1 MASKK
6 IEKVVEAFKTS
17 LNYDNEYSLKD
28 LSKLLEDS
36 YKTIYGKGKKKTGE
50 KKAPSSYN
58 IFIRDEIAKI
68 KVENPTGVPPNE
80 YMRIAAE
87 RWKAH
92 KESLEV
98 KSKLDDTKA

>member
-1 MASKK
+1 MASKV
-6 IEKVVEAFKTS
+6 EKVVEAFKTS
-17 LNYDNEYSLKD
+17 LNYENEYSLKD
-28 LSKLLEDS
+28 MLKLLEDS
-36 YKTIYGKGKKKTGE
+36 YKNVYGKGKKKTGE
-50 KKAPSSYN
+50 KKAPSAYN

-92 KESLEV
+92 KESLIV
-98 KSKLDDTKA
+98 V